1 MFLKKLLAKW
11 VIKFYY
17 DSSNSF
23 EKPLSAEDET
33 RYLADVRRL
42 KTTQTEDLTEE
53 EILKIVSE
61 AKIARDKLT
70 IHNMRLISRI
80 SKNYSGVSDF
90 DKEELVPYGILGLIK
105 AIDGYESEKCA
116 KFSYYASKCITNEML
131 MYLRKNMKY
140 TGMIS
145 LFGAIRTGDGDSD
158 SIDLLDTLVSTEN
171 VEELC
176 EFKILADL
184 IIKFIDNLQDE
195 RAKFIMNHRYG
206 LNGHNVLIQKD
217 IAKILNCSRT
227 YVSRIETDVKK
238 DIMRYIE
245 TAYR

>member
-1 MFLKKLLAKW
+1 MLAKL
-11 VIKFYY
+11 VVKFYY
-17 DSSNSF
+17 DSANSF
-23 EKPLSAEDET
+23 EKQLSAEDEAK
-33 RYLADVRRL
+33 YLADVRRL
-42 KTTQTEDLTEE
+42 KTAQDEGITGKEMQ
-53 EILKIVSE
+53 KIVYD

-70 IHNMRLISRI
+70 VHNMRLISRI

-140 TGMIS
+140 STMSS
-145 LFGAIRTGDGDSD
+145 LFGAIRTGSGEDD
-158 SIDLLDTLVSTEN
+158 SIDLLDTLVSNEN

-184 IIKFIDNLQDE
+184 IIKFIDDLPDE
-195 RAKFIMNHRYG
+195 RDKFIMNHRYG

-227 YVSRIETDVKK
+227 YVSRIETDIKK
-238 DIMRYIE
+238 DIIKHLE